1 MITEKILEIQEL
13 SVSFTQYAKHSYR
26 RSELPVISG
35 LNVTVHRGEIAAIVG
50 SSGSGK
56 SLLAHAL
63 FGLLPQNAEVRG
75 RVAYQGK
82 QLGKKDIEQL
92 RKKEIALVP
101 QSVNYLDP
109 LMKVGMQ
116 ITNGRKDAKT
126 QQAMRSMLERYGL
139 EERVLNLYPFELS
152 GGMARRVLLMTAL
165 LKQPDLIIADEPTP
179 GLELSLAKKAMKDFR
194 DFADE
199 GNGVLLITHDLELAL
214 GVADR
219 VVVFY
224 AGTTVEE
231 ANAADFLSEHTLRHP
246 YTRALYRAMPQ
257 NGFQVFAGIQPYAK
271 DMPDGCAFAPRCPYR
286 VKKCGQEIPVQKVHG
301 GTVKCIRY
309 REERAEFDEA

>member
-13 SVSFTQYAKHSYR
+13 SVSFTQYARHSYR

-63 FGLLPQNAEVRG
+63 FGLLPQNADVRG
-75 RVAYQGK
+75 RIAYQGK
-82 QLGKKDIEQL
+82 QLGKKEIEQL

-309 REERAEFDEA
+309 REGRAEFDEA